1 MPKKKVKRE
10 KLLDAG
16 ISLLASKSPSEIS
29 MDDIAAEVGVT
40 KPMVY
45 YYFGSKTGFYE
56 HLVDYIISF
65 LQEMLNT
72 CMKSAS
78 SFREV
83 LKELIASRIIQ
94 QSNYPE
100 LSNAVR
106 ILATTKVIC
115 GAESRSKMLA
125 LFSSLEPLFNQAKEL
140 GEIRADA
147 DLRLVMALL
156 NSLMEGALRIH
167 GKEFFKTV
175 NPADFAEKLI
185 RLLFDG
191 IGTGKRSD

>member
-1 MPKKKVKRE
+1 MSKKKVKKE
-10 KLLDAG
+10 KLLEAG
-16 ISLLASKSPSEIS
+16 IALLASKSASEIS

-45 YYFGSKTGFYE
+45 YYFGSKAGFYE
-56 HLVDYIISF
+56 HLVEYIISS

-72 CMKSAS
+72 SLKPGS

-83 LKELIASRIIQ
+83 LKELIARRIIQ
-94 QSNYPE
+94 QANYPD

-106 ILATTKVIC
+106 ILATSKVIC
-115 GAESRSKMLA
+115 GAESRPRILA
-125 LFSSLEPLFNQAKEL
+125 LFSTLEPLFDEAKRV
-140 GEIRADA
+140 GEVRTDA

-156 NSLMEGALRIH
+156 NSLMDGALRIH
-167 GKEFFKTV
+167 GKDFFKTV
-175 NPADFAEKLI
+175 NSADFAEKLI
-185 RLLFDG
+185 QLLFDG